1 MCILIIELIWVE
13 KYGKIG
19 EKPPFLGNFE
29 GWYRY
34 HKCSVNRYRYRYPM
48 LYFDQCLYFGHN
60 LVISYPILVIQVA
73 GKNRLQGEQ
82 ISQK

>member
-13 KYGKIG
+13 KYGKMG

-34 HKCSVNRYRYRYPM
+34 QIERYRYHKCSVI
-48 LYFDQCLYFGHN
+48 LFWTS
-60 LVISYPILVIQVA
+60 ISILAIT
-73 GKNRLQGEQ
+73 
-82 ISQK
+82 